1 MRLQDKVVIVTG
13 AASGIGRATAQ
24 VCAEEGAKLVLA
36 DLPSAP
42 GLRELSSMGSADRPA
57 LVLPTDVTRLTDCV
71 ALAETAE
78 KRWGRIDA
86 LINCAGILQGAYVS
100 VDDLDEET
108 FERVVDVN
116 LAGSFRMVKAVVPS
130 MRRAGHGVIVLVAS
144 GAGVKG
150 GSSSV
155 AYGSSKG
162 AVHGLAMV
170 LEPQLAP
177 AGIRVNDVC
186 PGSLDTPLKRQ
197 NVIDFAVAH
206 GQSPEEAL
214 AKANLG
220 DPRGV
225 ARVLAFLASD
235 EADYVRGSVFTR

>member
-1 MRLQDKVVIVTG
+1 MRLHNKVVLITG
-13 AASGIGRATAQ
+13 AGSGIGRATAE
-24 VCAEEGAKLVLA
+24 VCAAEGASLVLA
-36 DLPSAP
+36 DLPESSGLAELERLGAP
-42 GLRELSSMGSADRPA
+42 DHPV
-57 LVLPTDVTRLTDCV
+57 LVAPTNVTRSEDCQ
-71 ALAETAE
+71 ALAAAAVE
-78 KRWGRIDA
+78 RWGRIDA
-86 LINCAGILQGAYVS
+86 VINCAGILQGAFVP
-100 VDDLDEET
+100 VDELDEAT

-116 LAGSFRMVKAVVPS
+116 LKGSFLVAKAVTPS
-130 MRRAGHGVIVLVAS
+130 MRRAGRGVIVFVAS
-144 GAGVKG
+144 GAGVRG

-177 AGIRVNDVC
+177 LGIRVNDVC

-197 NVIDFAVAH
+197 NVMDGARAH
-206 GQSPEEAL
+206 GQDPLAAL
-214 AKANLG
+214 AAAKLA
-220 DPRGV
+220 DPSGV